1 MSVEDAQMMAQIENL
16 PNSLRYG
23 ARQLQVRVARTTN
36 LLPINNTTVN
46 GDGSGTTRFRFP
58 SASIIN
64 LSSATVS
71 FTSTISNLVTG
82 TTNFI
87 NANFP
92 ASYKYVRRVQFY
104 LGGISVAGSL
114 CNQYNQVYHAMV
126 RAVGNTEFG
135 HTKVLEGFQEL
146 VSGND
151 ASGLDLNQPP
161 TATSKSSY
169 QQIDDFLLLAKGNG
183 GTNEMMIDSSIWN
196 DLELQL
202 DFDDNKILSVYRDG
216 TATNSTAALV
226 SWALSNIR
234 LNVDVISS
242 IPPIYASFLSIRS
255 QRPEPIRLVF
265 QNLVSQVQQVN
276 GSNRLQVSSMC
287 IDGLMVCPLSAT
299 YNQFAS
305 FAGNVSTAASVDVTN
320 PPYFNFNSGLND
332 TTAGQFTGV
341 IQVGSTQYPTT
352 AYNNAYL
359 LADSTLNHYW
369 SNSMS
374 ATSLLFLNN
383 QAVSD
388 ATPANAVV
396 DQAAYKPSYFLSNNC
411 VWVQSFSLEDGW
423 SSPQK
428 VLSGIDTSSQ
438 NCEIIVIQTGIA
450 SSLNFLLVGLLSS
463 VLEFDTI
470 AKRIRVIQ

>member
-1 MSVEDAQMMAQIENL
+1 
-16 PNSLRYG
+16 
-23 ARQLQVRVARTTN
+23 
-36 LLPINNTTVN
+36 
-46 GDGSGTTRFRFP
+46 
-58 SASIIN
+58 
-64 LSSATVS
+64 
-71 FTSTISNLVTG
+71 
-82 TTNFI
+82 
-87 NANFP
+87 
-92 ASYKYVRRVQFY
+92 
-104 LGGISVAGSL
+104 
-114 CNQYNQVYHAMV
+114 
-126 RAVGNTEFG
+126 
-135 HTKVLEGFQEL
+135 
-146 VSGND
+146 
-151 ASGLDLNQPP
+151 
-161 TATSKSSY
+161 
-169 QQIDDFLLLAKGNG
+169 
-183 GTNEMMIDSSIWN
+183 
-196 DLELQL
+196 
-202 DFDDNKILSVYRDG
+202 
-216 TATNSTAALV
+216 
-226 SWALSNIR
+226 
-234 LNVDVISS
+234 
-242 IPPIYASFLSIRS
+242 
-255 QRPEPIRLVF
+255 
-265 QNLVSQVQQVN
+265 
-276 GSNRLQVSSMC
+276 MC

-374 ATSLLFLNN
+374 ATSLLFLNT

-388 ATPANAVV
+388 ATPANADVN
-396 DQAAYKPSYFLSNNC
+396 QAAYKPSYFLSNNC